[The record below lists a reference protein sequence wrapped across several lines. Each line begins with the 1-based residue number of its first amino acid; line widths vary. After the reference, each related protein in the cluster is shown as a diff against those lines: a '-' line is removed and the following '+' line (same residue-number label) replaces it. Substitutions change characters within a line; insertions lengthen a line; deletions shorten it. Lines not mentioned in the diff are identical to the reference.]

1 MRSKSWVERMND
13 VAAIPTAP
21 KAKATSRAAGTARI
35 AQGEANSPSRTM
47 TTRNPI
53 A

>member
-1 MRSKSWVERMND
+1 MNE

-21 KAKATSRAAGTARI
+21 KAKPTSRAAGTARI
-35 AQGEANSPSRTM
+35 AHGETNKPRTRM
-47 TTRNPI
+47 TPMKPM